1 MGLCSNQLLNSSLF
15 LSLHFRTLDYIFIDK
30 RLRSSQARVIPKVA
44 EPSMTGLPLTN
55 DANASTSTMDQWIR
69 RSQPSMTWPS
79 DHFMLFAEIEL
90 LS

>member
-1 MGLCSNQLLNSSLF
+1 
-15 LSLHFRTLDYIFIDK
+15 
-30 RLRSSQARVIPKVA
+30 
-44 EPSMTGLPLTN
+44 MTGLPLTN